1 MDNLVTIVMTIFAS
15 SGFWLLIQR
24 LLDRNSA
31 TKRMLLG
38 LAHDRIVYL
47 GIKYMDRGYILR
59 DEYENLV
66 DYLYKPYKDLGGNG
80 FLRYDIAEG
89 KCEFC
94 GSEENLC
101 IHHENGYSNDI
112 NDLVIL
118 CRKCHRNY
126 ELVQIPDEF
135 K

>member
-1 MDNLVTIVMTIFAS
+1 MSKYAWNMKYKNIKVLSKELIRLPNGTVKSVDN
-15 SGFWLLIQR
+15 
-24 LLDRNSA
+24 
-31 TKRMLLG
+31 KR
-38 LAHDRIVYL
+38 Y
-47 GIKYMDRGYILR
+47 
-59 DEYENLV
+59 
-66 DYLYKPYKDLGGNG
+66 GGNG